1 MAPKPNQ
8 RLLPSPPTNK
18 TGEITSPTPEGRAIT
33 NPAALKAPRNSH
45 AAATSTPTKTRAPVR
60 ASSPPTQL
68 ASPTQIVPSQT
79 NDTAGTPS
87 PTKKVNREYTPN
99 DVDLTCALAIRPSPP
114 RSPNKM
120 ANGRCPH
127 ICCEEFVSC
136 GPDSFDRTRLGDG
149 TEKYPGWTNYPN
161 VCTGCKKDIK
171 PGRKRADDDKNNITR
186 VNASRPLQMCANA
199 CNHRDHPCV
208 RCYCFDCGDLQK
220 AFENPNGAPTKIKDA
235 RGRQV
240 RTSGRKRTMVTKL
253 NPGEKRLKNGDIV
266 PANHARKD

>member
-1 MAPKPNQ
+1 MTGGGAKKAKPDKPVTQPSEMAPKPNQ
-8 RLLPSPPTNK
+8 RRLPSPPTNK

-60 ASSPPTQL
+60 ASSPHTQL

-87 PTKKVNREYTPN
+87 PTKKVNGEYTPN
-99 DVDLTCALAIRPSPP
+99 DVDLTCTLAIRPSPP
-114 RSPNKM
+114 RSPKKM

-149 TEKYPGWTNYPN
+149 TEKYPGWMNYPK

-171 PGRKRADDDKNNITR
+171 PGRKRADDDKNDITR
-186 VNASRPLQMCANA
+186 VNASRLLQMCVMLAIIVITRVSGA
-199 CNHRDHPCV
+199 IASIAETCNRH
-208 RCYCFDCGDLQK
+208 FK
-220 AFENPNGAPTKIKDA
+220 TPTVPQPKQRMHTDA
-235 RGRQV
+235 R
-240 RTSGRKRTMVTKL
+240 
-253 NPGEKRLKNGDIV
+253 
-266 PANHARKD
+266 